1 MGSGEE
7 DASTRERILTAAE
20 ELFAESGFDA
30 TPTSRI
36 ADRAAV
42 PKGLVHYYFRRKPD
56 LLVALVGR
64 MPEEHIDHAAVVVP
78 GDLALT
84 LRRLVDAL
92 DGWLDASSLISHL
105 LWREADT
112 HDAVREALAARFDW
126 MVAEIRVVIGAALP
140 RPDDDETSGA
150 PDVADTPDVAS
161 AAELLALAVS
171 YRHSTARHA
180 TEETGTESP
189 VGMQHEL
196 DFLAHALLLGA
207 GQGLSA
213 ARQPAPPAR
222 PAPRRRPSDA
232 RS

>member
-1 MGSGEE
+1 MSNGEE
-7 DASTRERILTAAE
+7 DASSRERILTAAE

-36 ADRAAV
+36 AERAAV

-64 MPEEHIDHAAVVVP
+64 MPEEHIDNAAVVVP

-112 HDAVREALAARFDW
+112 HDVVREAVATRFDW
-126 MVAEIRVVIGAALP
+126 MVAEIRAVIGAALP
-140 RPDDDETSGA
+140 RPHGDA
-150 PDVADTPDVAS
+150 DVGS

-180 TEETGTESP
+180 GCGAEQEAP
-189 VGMQHEL
+189 AGMEREL
-196 DFLAHALLLGA
+196 DFIADALLLGA
-207 GQGLSA
+207 GRAVES
-213 ARQPAPPAR
+213 
-222 PAPRRRPSDA
+222 
-232 RS
+232 